1 METTNCSIRLLNALN
16 DEGKNIV
23 RKYGIETPSLGKVT
37 FVDKLSN
44 IEYYISNVIPNGGII
59 CKIDYYKWRGKG
71 DKILVAELYYT
82 YSGQIAYLEEIHIYE
97 SRKRKSDKELLE
109 IFDNSL
115 SALKY
120 MELPISLEYK
130 IREDPF
136 VDWSDEIVKYID
148 KII

>member
-1 METTNCSIRLLNALN
+1 MDTTNCSITLLNTIN
-16 DEGKNIV
+16 DKGKDII
-23 RKYGIETPSLGKVT
+23 RKYGIEKPSLGRVT

-44 IEYYISNVIPNGGII
+44 IEHYISNVIPNGGIR

-71 DKILVAELYYT
+71 DKILIADLYYT
-82 YSGQIAYLEEIHIYE
+82 YSGQNAYLEEIHLFD
-97 SRKRKSDKELLE
+97 SRLGKSDKELLE

-136 VDWSDEIVKYID
+136 LDWSDEIVKYID
-148 KII
+148 KIK